1 MTNQSIDCA
10 TFENDLS
17 QTTRSNKKSETK
29 NTYKRKAASKEKRI
43 HHDQVAS
50 EAIVGMVSNEVQKK
64 ENLLERQIKL
74 RRETAEA
81 VAIELKNQQLKMSL
95 GETTCRL
102 LQDSKLSEITEQTGD
117 SCGGS
122 YINQKFLSCK
132 LSESTINL
140 LKKNNYSQLQYMV

>member
-1 MTNQSIDCA
+1 MTVYRIYIRDNQSIDCA

-50 EAIVGMVSNEVQKK
+50 EAIVGMKK

-81 VAIELKNQQLKMSL
+81 VAIELKN
-95 GETTCRL
+95 
-102 LQDSKLSEITEQTGD
+102 
-117 SCGGS
+117 
-122 YINQKFLSCK
+122 
-132 LSESTINL
+132 
-140 LKKNNYSQLQYMV
+140 

>member
-1 MTNQSIDCA
+1 MNFITDY
-10 TFENDLS
+10 S
-17 QTTRSNKKSETK
+17 QIESN
-29 NTYKRKAASKEKRI
+29 RKEKLLLKKKESI
-43 HHDQVAS
+43 M
-50 EAIVGMVSNEVQKK
+50 IKLQKK